1 VRYLGNGVNA
11 RVGTAGAL
19 DLELGSQ
26 EILSR
31 LAELALHGS
40 RVVLFLPTAV
50 LGAVILECDFPGFQ
64 RVFNS

>member
-1 VRYLGNGVNA
+1 MGRPLAMHA
-11 RVGTAGAL
+11 RVGPAGTL

-31 LAELALHGS
+31 LAELALHGP
-40 RVVLFLPTAV
+40 RVVLLLPAAV
-50 LGAVILECDFPGFQ
+50 FGAVIFERNFPGFQ